1 MEIKLE
7 DGDYVKAV
15 DGTLK
20 TVSGDEEL
28 LQEAKM
34 RLFTRRGAFCY
45 APSFGSRLAELS
57 PDAGQQAFV
66 FAQEALAP
74 MLPAQCASLICRSR
88 RKWGNRTGACGT
100 DGTKNFGAVC
110 GKRGV

>member
-1 MEIKLE
+1 MEIKLK

-15 DGTLK
+15 DGTLE
-20 TVSGDEEL
+20 TVSGDEKL
-28 LQEAKM
+28 LQGAKM
-34 RLFTRRGAFCY
+34 RLFTKRGAFCY

-74 MLPAQCASLICRSR
+74 MLPNVQVLSAEAGENGVTVRVHAGQTEQKILVPYAEN
-88 RKWGNRTGACGT
+88 G
-100 DGTKNFGAVC
+100 VC
-110 GKRGV
+110 K